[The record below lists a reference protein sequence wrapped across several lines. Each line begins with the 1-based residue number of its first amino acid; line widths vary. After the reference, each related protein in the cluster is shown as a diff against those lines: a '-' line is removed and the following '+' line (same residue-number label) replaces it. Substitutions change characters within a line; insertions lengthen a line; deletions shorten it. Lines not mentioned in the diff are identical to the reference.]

1 MMVCCMQMVR
11 SMRTGR
17 TLFGFGWVG
26 LGYGVGIRGR
36 FGSDLITG
44 LFGLLGIG
52 FGDSWFTGFVQSAKQ
67 SGYSWV
73 N

>member
-1 MMVCCMQMVR
+1 MMVCCV
-11 SMRTGR
+11 RTGR
-17 TLFGFGWVG
+17 TLFGFGFGWVG
-26 LGYGVGIRGR
+26 LGYGVGILGR